1 MPFEQVWGADNL
13 LGLALPERLLGY
25 LLILLYSLSL
35 FYLLYQLRSE
45 FQKLSQKQWQITG
58 GLVIAAFITSQLFP
72 IPFPSRQFTPADLT
86 PHITLLAS
94 APFLL
99 AGVVLGPLPALIVGA
114 ASGLGRSLGES
125 HQFFDIFHFAFAAVL
140 AAYWLQQ
147 NYAGRLYEW
156 LRHPVVAGGI
166 SITSTIFLRVLANF
180 ASTPNTLNS
189 MESLDVALASANFS
203 FVTLL
208 LEGMIGGGIVW
219 LILHNLP
226 ELRPAK
232 TVVPS
237 PSQRSLRLRLLN
249 QFALFATVLLIILVT
264 VVFNM
269 AALVSTRLMVN
280 QMAHNAQ
287 TVANEIPDFQKHL
300 QDLLTQYEESL
311 LSADKVDRD
320 KALEQLFRG
329 NPLYRYII
337 LINQEQ
343 EVASVYPPDNPDIK
357 LTDSEKRAVDQT
369 LFNRDPG
376 ISPIEPSAEDHVLSF
391 VVPLLKDGEVSA
403 VLVARVPQ
411 FSLNNLAVGLQG
423 AVEQGS
429 GFIVDEYDDVIA
441 VMGNGRSFTT
451 WQPPTNVQQIQT
463 SITSPGTAYRGY
475 QPQAAT
481 RELVYY
487 ITSTGSEHPW
497 TVVAT
502 IPYSVVLGL
511 AWGIGWPL
519 TLAMTV
525 ILGVFYANLAILG
538 RDITNPITELVEA
551 SKTLAAGGNWTPAI
565 SVQRDD
571 EVGQLSKS
579 FAQMQRSMKQR
590 LNELL
595 LLLGVSQDVS
605 NSIDINQGMP
615 TILRGALR
623 GTVASGARAV
633 VLNPSGGYPLAYGEG
648 PAASA
653 MAVLDR
659 QLMTRLRQSKELM
672 SISPE
677 QTRAALELPETA
689 EIPVQAILAVALY
702 SHDRFQGVLWLG
714 YRQSHNFDLI
724 ERNLLQ
730 TLAGQAAVL
739 VENARLFSTAEGGRR
754 RLAAVLASTS
764 DAVIVTD
771 QTERVL
777 LINRAMEKIFRLRA
791 GDVIG
796 RPVADVIKVEQIVKA
811 LTGPDEHVRNLEIPI
826 IEGKTYYTNA
836 STIISN
842 DGQALG
848 RVAVLHDITHL
859 KEVDAMKSEFVA
871 TVSHDLRSPLTF
883 MRGYATMLPMVG
895 ELSDKQRE
903 YIDKILSGIDQM
915 TQLVNDLLDLGRIE
929 GRVDLRSD
937 PIEVQPL
944 LTEIATEYWQHAH
957 LSGIKL
963 QVDVPSGLPV
973 VKGDT
978 ALVRQAIT
986 NLINNGI
993 KYAPNSGPMRLKAEQ
1008 QNGEVVISVQDNGP
1022 GIPAQ
1027 DQARLFEKFYRVKQ
1041 RGTEKIKGSG
1051 LGLAI
1056 VKSIAE
1062 RHGGRAWCQSQVGRG
1077 TTFYISLP
1085 LPEASKQ

>member
-1 MPFEQVWGADNL
+1 MPFEQVWGANDL
-13 LGLALPERLLGY
+13 LGLGLPEYLLGY
-25 LLILLYSLSL
+25 ILILLYSLIIV
-35 FYLLYQLRSE
+35 YILYKLRFE
-45 FQKLSQKQWQITG
+45 FPKYSQKQWLAIG
-58 GLVIAAFITSQLFP
+58 GLAAVALVTSQLFP
-72 IPFPSRQFTPADLT
+72 IPLPSRQFIPADLI

-94 APFLL
+94 VPFLL
-99 AGVVLGPLPALIVGA
+99 AGAALGPLPALITGA

-125 HQFFDIFHFAFAAVL
+125 HQLFDIFHFAFAAVL

-147 NYAGRLYEW
+147 NYAGRMYEW
-156 LRHPVVAGGI
+156 LRHPVVSGSI
-166 SITSTIFLRVLANF
+166 SVGCTIFLRVLADF
-180 ASTPNTLNS
+180 AAAPTSLSN
-189 MESLDVALASANFS
+189 MESLDVALATANLS
-203 FVTLL
+203 LIALL
-208 LEGMIGGGIVW
+208 LEGAIGGSIVW
-219 LILHNLP
+219 FILHNLP
-226 ELRPAK
+226 ELHPAK
-232 TVVPS
+232 TVMPS

-249 QFALFATVLLIILVT
+249 QFALFATVLLVILVT

-287 TVANEIPDFQKHL
+287 TVASGIPEFQKHL
-300 QDLLTQYEESL
+300 QDLLAQYEESL
-311 LSADKVDRD
+311 LSEDATKRD
-320 KALEQLFRG
+320 KALEQLFKG
-329 NPLYRYII
+329 NPLYRYLI

-343 EVASVYPPDNPDIK
+343 EIVGVYPSDNSDLK
-357 LTDSEKRAVDQT
+357 LTDSEKRTVDQA
-369 LFNRDPG
+369 LFSRDPV
-376 ISPIEPSAEDHVLSF
+376 ISPMESVAEDHVLSF
-391 VVPLLKDGEVSA
+391 VVPMLKNGEVSA

-411 FSLNNLAVGLQG
+411 FSLNGLAVGLQG

-441 VMGNGRSFTT
+441 AMGNGRSFVT
-451 WQPPTNVQQIQT
+451 WQPPTFIQPIQT
-463 SITSPGTAYRGY
+463 SITPPGIAYRGY
-475 QPQAAT
+475 QPQAST

-497 TVVAT
+497 TVVTT
-502 IPYSVVLGL
+502 IPYAVVLGL

-519 TLAMTV
+519 TLAMTL

-565 SVQRDD
+565 SIQRDD

-633 VLNPSGGYPLAYGEG
+633 VLNPSGGYPLTYGEG
-648 PAASA
+648 PAAAA

-659 QLMTRLRQSKELM
+659 QLMTRLRHSKELM

-677 QTRAALELPETA
+677 QTRAALELPEMA
-689 EIPVQAILAVALY
+689 EIPVQAVLAVALY

-714 YRQSHNFDLI
+714 YRQAHSFDLI

-739 VENARLFSTAEGGRR
+739 VENARLFATAEGGRR

-796 RPVADVIKVEQIVKA
+796 RPVADVIKVDQIVEA
-811 LTGPDEHVRNLEIPI
+811 LTGQDEHVRNLEIPI

-929 GRVDLRSD
+929 GRVDLRTD
-937 PIEVQPL
+937 PIEIHPL
-944 LTEIATEYWQHAH
+944 LSEIATEYWQHAH

-978 ALVRQAIT
+978 ALIRQAIT

-993 KYAPNSGPMRLKAEQ
+993 KYAPNSGPMRLRAEQ

-1022 GIPAQ
+1022 GIPSQ

-1085 LPEASKQ
+1085 VPETNQ